1 MITCPNCGYMQ
12 PESPKCVKCSSL
24 FSYYS
29 DHSGQETDSHPV
41 PVPAHF
47 QDANVADPEETIP
60 ADSLFA
66 RVRSA
71 YRVFRWVS
79 LSVLVV
85 VILLILHKS
94 APPQVPFDPQA
105 AASAESKLANASA
118 AVQHG
123 QPYQLDLDRTELNSF
138 LSANLATSAN
148 SVARASAAPQPALPA
163 AADPAPETP
172 APTAAQPEPN
182 PTIADV
188 QSSVRDF
195 KVDLVGDLVRA
206 YVVFNFHGKDLSLEL
221 DGHLTSSDGYL
232 QFQPVSGQLGSL
244 PLPQYTLNSAV
255 EKLLSSPVNKEKLRL
270 PDGVRDIQIVDSHL
284 VVNYQ

>member
-1 MITCPNCGYMQ
+1 M
-12 PESPKCVKCSSL
+12 KCSSL

-29 DHSGQETDSHPV
+29 DHSGQAAVSGPVSRSIPSHAV
-41 PVPAHF
+41 R
-47 QDANVADPEETIP
+47 VAEPEEAIP
-60 ADSLFA
+60 EASLFS

-79 LSVLVV
+79 LTVLVV

-123 QPYQLDLDRTELNSF
+123 QPYQLDLNRTELNSF
-138 LSANLATSAN
+138 LSANLATSNNPA
-148 SVARASAAPQPALPA
+148 AQASAASQPATSAVPDPA
-163 AADPAPETP
+163 AATP
-172 APTAAQPEPN
+172 AQTAAPPEPD

-195 KVDLVGDLVRA
+195 KVDLVGDLVKA

-221 DGHLTSSDGYL
+221 DGHLTTSDGYL

-244 PLPQYTLNSAV
+244 PLPQSTLNSAV
-255 EKLLSSPVNKEKLRL
+255 EKLLSSPENKEKLRL
-270 PDGVRDIQIVDSHL
+270 PDGVRDIQIVDGHL